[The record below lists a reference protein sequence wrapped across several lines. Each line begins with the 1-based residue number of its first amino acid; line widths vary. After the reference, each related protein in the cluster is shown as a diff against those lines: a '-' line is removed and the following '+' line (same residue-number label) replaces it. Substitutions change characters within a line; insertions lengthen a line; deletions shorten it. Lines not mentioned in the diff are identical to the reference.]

1 MGGHEAIVFLS
12 ICYRKAVLLELPE
25 ARLLLKAMSDSL
37 EKA

>member
-1 MGGHEAIVFLS
+1 MGGHEAIVFFAV
-12 ICYRKAVLLELPE
+12 CYRKAVLPELPE